1 MHEISLC
8 QSVLKIIEQ
17 QAAEQNYSRVKTV
30 FLEVG
35 RLAGVEPEA
44 LRFGFDAVMKDS
56 IAAGARLEII
66 DIAGQ
71 AICPQCN
78 NRVEVKQRFDACPQ
92 CGAFALQIEQG
103 EELRVK
109 ELEVE

>member
-8 QSVLKIIEQ
+8 QSILKIIEQ
-17 QAAEQNYSRVKTV
+17 QAEQQCYHRVKTV

-44 LRFGFDAVMKDS
+44 LRFGFDAVMKNS
-56 IAAGARLEII
+56 IADGARLEII
-66 DIAGQ
+66 DIPAQ
-71 AICPQCN
+71 AVCLQCS
-78 NRVEVKQRFDACPQ
+78 NRVVLKQRFDACSI
-92 CGAFALQIEQG
+92 CGAVALQIEKG
-103 EELRVK
+103 DELRIK

>member
-35 RLAGVEPEA
+35 RLAAVEPES

-56 IAAGARLEII
+56 IADGARLEII
-66 DIAGQ
+66 DVIGQ
-71 AICPQCN
+71 AVCLQCKS
-78 NRVEVKQRFDACPQ
+78 RVEVKQRFDACPQ
-92 CGAFALQIEQG
+92 CGAVALLIEQG
-103 EELRVK
+103 EELRIK

>member
-8 QSVLKIIEQ
+8 QSILKIIEQ
-17 QAAEQNYSRVKTV
+17 QAAQQNFSCVKTV

-35 RLAGVEPEA
+35 RLAGVEPDA
-44 LRFGFDAVMKDS
+44 LRFGFDAVMKGS
-56 IAAGARLEII
+56 MVEGARLEII
-66 DIAGQ
+66 DVSGLAV
-71 AICPQCN
+71 CLRCN
-78 NRVEVKQRFDACPQ
+78 NRVDMKQRFDACPA
-92 CGAFALQIEQG
+92 CGDIPLLIEKG